1 MNDIPY
7 LGISLFIQ
15 LQSEILK
22 QELQLYYFS
31 HLLWVYDITNP
42 AIVL

>member
-15 LQSEILK
+15 
-22 QELQLYYFS
+22 LQLYYFS